1 MDAPGQE
8 KKPSIGEPRSVKSYV
23 IESLISFFIVVVIC
37 LSTGLVDVY
46 GRQIDFAFETLR
58 VLGDSFGAGGLL
70 CFSFWGLLWVSSEG
84 AFDMIVYGVRKVF
97 NVTFQNL
104 TRNSTLPDS
113 YTDYVAMKRAKKHDH
128 HYPFFFISLSFFIVG
143 LILSLCAG

>member
-1 MDAPGQE
+1 MT
-8 KKPSIGEPRSVKSYV
+8 
-23 IESLISFFIVVVIC
+23 
-37 LSTGLVDVY
+37 TGLVDVY
-46 GRQIDFAFETLR
+46 GRQIDFALDPLR

-84 AFDMIVYGVRKVF
+84 AFDIIVYGVRKVF

-104 TRNSTLPDS
+104 MKNSALPDS

-128 HYPFFFISLSFFIVG
+128 HIPFFVISLVFFLVG
-143 LILSLCAG
+143 LILSLCAI